1 MSSSSSSSTLSLK
14 PSDFFFGRCLGE
26 GSYARVVHAKLKSND
41 NQFAVKIMEKRHI
54 QKEGKIKSVMM
65 EKEILSKLSH
75 PFVVQL
81 CFSFQDADYLYIG
94 LELVPGGEL
103 ASYVNECRKDNEV
116 RGFRDTG
123 CSLVFSRFCA
133 AELVEGLEY
142 LHQSGIL
149 HRDFKPENVLITAKG
164 HIKIAD
170 FGTAFN
176 SGSSNEVGMEFVGT
190 AEYVSPEVLRGD
202 AEGASRG
209 SDLWALGCVIYFM
222 AFGKTPFHGAT
233 EYLTFQYI
241 TAYCNGERSLDI
253 PKIDESLSGILEAL
267 MKPEANKRLGA
278 GGIGN
283 DYRVLKENPF
293 FIGSEWGELHSQT
306 APYIPPKS
314 KMPSC
319 DNMRDGSSDEWLEEG
334 EPTPI
339 LGQNIFQ
346 FGSYRDE
353 SRVASDDAGASNNI
367 NMGEGNVDNDN
378 KWQRFLGPGEKQ
390 LFTGEVWKR
399 RGLFSRRRQ
408 LILTDKP
415 RLLYVDPEQ
424 LVFKG
429 EIPWT
434 DLHPVTCVSVNS
446 VSFDVEAQITGR
458 KYHLTSY
465 DADSCTLWISLINAA
480 LGNLLQHHL
489 CIFLFR

>member
-81 CFSFQDADYLYIG
+81 CFSFQDVDYLYIG

-103 ASYVNECRKDNEV
+103 ANYVNECRKDNEV

-202 AEGASRG
+202 TEGASRG

-241 TAYCNGERSLDI
+241 TAYCNGERSLEI
-253 PKIDESLSGILEAL
+253 PKKDESLSGILEAL

-278 GGIGN
+278 GGVGN

-293 FIGSEWGELHSQT
+293 FIGSKWGELQSQT
-306 APYIPPKS
+306 APYIPPKF

-319 DNMRDGSSDEWLEEG
+319 DNMRDGSSDE
-334 EPTPI
+334 
-339 LGQNIFQ
+339 
-346 FGSYRDE
+346 
-353 SRVASDDAGASNNI
+353 
-367 NMGEGNVDNDN
+367 
-378 KWQRFLGPGEKQ
+378 
-390 LFTGEVWKR
+390 
-399 RGLFSRRRQ
+399 
-408 LILTDKP
+408 
-415 RLLYVDPEQ
+415 
-424 LVFKG
+424 
-429 EIPWT
+429 
-434 DLHPVTCVSVNS
+434 
-446 VSFDVEAQITGR
+446 
-458 KYHLTSY
+458 
-465 DADSCTLWISLINAA
+465 
-480 LGNLLQHHL
+480 
-489 CIFLFR
+489 